1 MPAASK
7 VSAPCH
13 GWEVPGSKRDKAL
26 DALAAELGFQTRNVM
41 ARVILNEISHCP
53 KTAFFKAI
61 GQFTRFTRRN

>member
-7 VSAPCH
+7 VVAAR
-13 GWEVPGSKRDKAL
+13 WEIPPGTRDKAL
-26 DALAAELGFQTRNVM
+26 DRLAEELGFQTKNVM

-61 GQFTRFTRRN
+61 AQFTRFTRRN